1 MPNQTDYEGSG
12 ALANLLG
19 MQPQKTSPLAS
30 IMSGLGIDK
39 LLDDQK
45 RQYQV
50 AGMLGI
56 KKAIDRAEST
66 AREWSSENKYEDY
79 MDDTLRH
86 ILLGGLLVPEKGKMD
101 IGKRIGGALI
111 NVREWSPSEDYS
123 PEDLIDINNNDFGAA
138 LRRDMMERGEDS
150 PEAFIEMAKGYVTQM
165 GQGERGEPIKGL
177 EPQRSTVM
185 PPIKTIGV
193 PRTSPPNKQ
202 IEFPS

>member
-1 MPNQTDYEGSG
+1 M
-12 ALANLLG
+12 ANLLG

-39 LLDDQK
+39 LLDDQNLQ
-45 RQYQV
+45 RRV
-50 AGMLGI
+50 AEMLGI
-56 KKAIDRAEST
+56 KKATDLATST

-101 IGKRIGGALI
+101 VGKRIGGALI

-150 PEAFIEMAKGYVTQM
+150 PEDFIEMAKRYVTQM

-177 EPQRSTVM
+177 EPQRSTAG
-185 PPIKTIGV
+185 PPK
-193 PRTSPPNKQ
+193 KQ
-202 IEFPS
+202 IEFP